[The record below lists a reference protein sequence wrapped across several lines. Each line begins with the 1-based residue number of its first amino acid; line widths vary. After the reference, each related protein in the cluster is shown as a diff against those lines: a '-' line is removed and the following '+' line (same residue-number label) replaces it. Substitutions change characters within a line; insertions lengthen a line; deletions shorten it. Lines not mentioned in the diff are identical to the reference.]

1 MKWCLEK
8 PWNLML
14 YIKLTTSWNFGIV
27 KKKIDSETET
37 PSLQWTNK
45 ASSWLCM
52 FCLISKS
59 NKELKYRIQTTQN
72 NCMRFC
78 LQLDKLKHISHVEFE
93 RLNWLPMT
101 CRFKQWANSLVF
113 NYFNEQYPNYL
124 NKVFDVT
131 TERNFKFSSSF
142 QKKLKCQF
150 WKTINGYYTLYYI
163 GLTFWN
169 QNPHTLK
176 CSNDVNTFK
185 ELQGT

>member
-1 MKWCLEK
+1 
-8 PWNLML
+8 
-14 YIKLTTSWNFGIV
+14 
-27 KKKIDSETET
+27 
-37 PSLQWTNK
+37 
-45 ASSWLCM
+45 
-52 FCLISKS
+52 
-59 NKELKYRIQTTQN
+59 
-72 NCMRFC
+72 MRFC

-142 QKKLKCQF
+142 QKLKCQF

-176 CSNDVNTFK
+176 CSNNVNTLKSISSRNLKIRITLFK
-185 ELQGT
+185 LVFDFKL